1 MNTIE
6 RDIKIYLI
14 KNNLKPSDVY
24 KTLGIGRATFYQA
37 IRSNNLNNKTLNKI
51 FDYLNLELELVLK
64 ERKNDNECSKIQ
76 ETIPD

>member
-14 KNNLKPSDVY
+14 KNDLQPSDVY

-51 FDYLNLELELVLK
+51 LDYLNLEIELVLK

-76 ETIPD
+76 EAIPN